1 MINIFLQYSYGG
13 FKTFLVEGQ
22 ERNERVNKEV
32 LLTDFHVLPDDAYC
46 FFQYG
51 GAKIAYRY
59 ISDGRIAL
67 IIREIPSIHRDSDGR
82 NIPCAV
88 QFIGDPSDRN
98 TLDYI
103 TTDIANDI
111 EAFHNFFS
119 NLFSVRDGLFIDGDS
134 LRSWINQHAIQYSCE
149 SPISQ
154 IKEISRPMSDGVMF
168 FVPLSSNF
176 GIDRMVTNIIKEE
189 LKLPIK
195 QIVSDKCFINMSSL
209 YMLQGKS
216 IIKPAKLMPEADKV
230 IHQDN
235 SNVNGWYHNRRRKI
249 VCIIGIALI
258 LAILILLYIITN

>member
-22 ERNERVNKEV
+22 ERNERISKEV
-32 LLTDFHVLPDDAYC
+32 LLTDFPVLPDDAYC

-119 NLFSVRDGLFIDGDS
+119 NLFSIRDGLFIDGDS
-134 LRSWINQHAIQYSCE
+134 LRSWINRHATQYSCE

-154 IKEISRPMSDGVMF
+154 IKGISRPMYDGVIL

-176 GIDRMVTNIIKEE
+176 GIDRMVTNIITDE

-195 QIVSDKCFINMSSL
+195 QILSDKCFISMSSL

-216 IIKPAKLMPEADKV
+216 ILNPTKLMPEANKI
-230 IHQDN
+230 IHHN
-235 SNVNGWYHNRRRKI
+235 NPNVKRWYHNRRRKI
-249 VCIIGIALI
+249 ACIAGIALI
-258 LAILILLYIITN
+258 LAIILYIITN